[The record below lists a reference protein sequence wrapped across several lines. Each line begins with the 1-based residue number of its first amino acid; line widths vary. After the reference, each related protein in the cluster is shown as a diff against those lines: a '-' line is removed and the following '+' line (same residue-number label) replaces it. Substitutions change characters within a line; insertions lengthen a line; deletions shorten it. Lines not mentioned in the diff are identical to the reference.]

1 MGKFLVILLLI
12 CTLAAGL
19 GAWYFQ
25 TRAFYERLPDQ
36 VAVQLTTLGA
46 SSPQAFPITNFQGID
61 SDSSP
66 IRFRACFDIDVDPA
80 QLTPYARATPL
91 VAPSWF
97 DCFDAGNLTQALAE
111 GRAQAVMGVSNIRY
125 GIDRVVVLMDGR
137 GYAWQQINPCG
148 AAHFDGDPVP
158 PGCPPPPERQDER

>member
-1 MGKFLVILLLI
+1 MGKLLVVLLLT
-12 CTLAAGL
+12 CTVLAGV

-25 TRAFYERLPDQ
+25 TRAFYDRLPEQ
-36 VAVQLTTLGA
+36 ASIQLTPLA
-46 SSPQAFPITNFQGID
+46 AAAPQDFAISNFRGID

-80 QLTPYARATPL
+80 QLTPYDRATPL
-91 VAPSWF
+91 VAPNWF
-97 DCFDAGNLTQALAE
+97 DCFDAGALTAALAE

-125 GIDRVVVLMDGR
+125 GIDRVVILLDGR

-158 PGCPPPPERQDER
+158 PGCPTPPEE